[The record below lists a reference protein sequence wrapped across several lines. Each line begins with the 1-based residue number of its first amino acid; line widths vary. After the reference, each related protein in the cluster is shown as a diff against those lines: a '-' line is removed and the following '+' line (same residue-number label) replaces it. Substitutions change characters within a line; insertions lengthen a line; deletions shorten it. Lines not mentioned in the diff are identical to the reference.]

1 MKCRELLKIEHPEC
15 IDMCYR
21 GGCKGCPKEYGYLM
35 NPDYCN
41 EYSLMYNC
49 DCFRCWDREITPET
63 ALTESVS
70 MLIKENEKKQKS
82 NESPHIKDSGERRKF
97 DTGAVR
103 DICEGKGRCDLM
115 PLDVVSFYYAQ
126 SEYVNDLSHPVSLVF
141 FHLNNFKRDGDIQYL
156 RKAIEASK
164 IFVDDQTMFLEV
176 AKHFEEGA
184 VKYGDNNW
192 QKGIPVHCYIDSAV
206 RHYLKFLRGDNDEPH
221 DRAFVWNIM
230 CCIWTCYHKPELND
244 FSNST
249 KEEKTA
255 KGYNPVQK
263 AYDILIEY
271 VNGPEEDKYDICIE
285 DVLGYLG
292 EALDE

>member
-15 IDMCYR
+15 VDTCYK
-21 GGCKGCPKEYGYLM
+21 GGCDGCPQQYGYLM

-41 EYSLMYNC
+41 C
-49 DCFRCWDREITPET
+49 DCFKCWDREITPET
-63 ALTESVS
+63 ALTDSVS
-70 MLIKENEKKQKS
+70 MLIKEHEKKQKT

-176 AKHFEEGA
+176 AKHFEDGA

-230 CCIWTCYHKPELND
+230 CCIWTCYHKPKLND

-249 KEEKTA
+249 K
-255 KGYNPVQK
+255 GYNPIQR
-263 AYDILIEY
+263 AYDILVDY

-285 DVLGYLG
+285 DALGYLR